1 MTSTTA
7 SSSEIRERLDHPVID
22 TDGHMMEHVPV
33 FLQFLGEVAGGGA
46 VERFKARSYES
57 RENSWHTMTPEE
69 RRHRRMPRAPFWQS
83 PAANT
88 EDRATAMLPSL
99 LRSRMDELG
108 FDFSI
113 VYPTLG
119 FYLIDETDDDV
130 RREGCRAHNAMTA
143 ELFAPHADR
152 LTPAACIPTNMPEEA
167 ITELEYAVNTLGHKA
182 VMVCNLVHRPI
193 AAVEEAA
200 PEIAH
205 LGTWTD
211 ALALDSEYDYDPFWA
226 RCRDLGVAVTVHSRG
241 QQRNARRSVSN
252 YMNNQINHFAE
263 AGDIFARA
271 LFFGGVTHRFPD
283 LNFGLLEG
291 GVGWACSLFAKLVG
305 AWDKR
310 NPGVIDNLNPAN
322 IDLDAM
328 QQLFDEFGGARFAGT
343 LERRD
348 DEPTSGKRDMGHV
361 VTRVDGTWSSK
372 DIELKDDLA
381 ACGIDKAEDIVDRF
395 IRPFY
400 FGCEADDPMNA
411 TAFGKV
417 ALPFGARPQAMFG
430 SDIGHWDVTDM
441 NGVLAEAY
449 EMVEDGL
456 ITEDDFRN
464 FTFGNPARLHA
475 GMNPDFFEGTV
486 VENAVKDLIENS
498 ADAQAAE

>member
-1 MTSTTA
+1 MTTTSK
-7 SSSEIRERLDHPVID
+7 SSAETRKKLDHPVID

-33 FLQFLGEVAGGGA
+33 FLQFLEEVGGSSA
-46 VERFKARSYES
+46 VERFKVRSLES

-69 RRHRRMPRAPFWQS
+69 RRYRRMPRAPFWQS

-88 EDRATAMLPSL
+88 QDRASAMLPGL
-99 LRSRMDELG
+99 LRARLDELG

-143 ELFAPHADR
+143 ELFRPHADR
-152 LTPAACIPTNMPEEA
+152 LTPAACIPTNSPEEA
-167 ITELEYAVNTLGHKA
+167 ITELEYAVNTLGHKT
-182 VMVCNLVHRPI
+182 VMVCNLVHRPV
-193 AAVEEAA
+193 AAVRDAA
-200 PEIAH
+200 PEVAH

-211 ALALDSEYDYDPFWA
+211 PLALDSEYDYDPFWA

-241 QQRNARRSVSN
+241 QQRNARRSVTN
-252 YMNNQINHFAE
+252 YMNNQIGHFAE

-271 LFFGGVTHRFPD
+271 LFFGGVTNRFPD

-305 AWDKR
+305 AWEKR
-310 NPGVIDNLNPAN
+310 HPGVIDNLNPAN

-328 QQLFDEFGGARFAGT
+328 ERYFTEFGGDRFTGT

-348 DEPTSGKRDMGHV
+348 DDPTSGKRDMGHV

-372 DIELKDDLA
+372 DIELKDDFA
-381 ACGIDKAEDIVDRF
+381 ACGVDRAEDIVDRF

-417 ALPFGARPQAMFG
+417 ELPFGARPKAIFG

-449 EMVEDGL
+449 EMVEDGK
-456 ITEDDFRN
+456 ISADDFRE
-464 FTFGNPARLHA
+464 FTFTNPARLHA
-475 GMNPDFFEGTV
+475 EMNPNFFKGTV
-486 VENAVKDLIENS
+486 VEDAVYKLLAPS
-498 ADAQAAE
+498 SGAQAAE